1 MNVILYWQWNL
12 IIIRMGNVEIVV
24 KTRILSFWD
33 MMLHQWVTRP
43 LLGHLD
49 QWRWGHCIVLE
60 YQDLI
65 TCWCII
71 ISSTTLQWKTQNS
84 WLITFINMCVRE
96 FTVNLTVQH
105 TKPKVPEG
113 KQKHFMWL
121 EGKQKHFMWLEVTFL
136 TNDNEKSFKGWIFHI
151 SSTVQSPW
159 LQMPA
164 MSTVRIRV
172 VFCCHSLK

>member
-1 MNVILYWQWNL
+1 MLKWWWK
-12 IIIRMGNVEIVV
+12 M
-24 KTRILSFWD
+24 RIPSFWD

-43 LLGHLD
+43 LLGHLG
-49 QWRWGHCIVLE
+49 QWRWGHCIALE

-71 ISSTTLQWKTQNS
+71 ISSTTLQRKTQNS
-84 WLITFINMCVRE
+84 WLITFINLCVRE
-96 FTVNLTVQH
+96 FTASLTVQH

-121 EGKQKHFMWLEVTFL
+121 EVTFL
-136 TNDNEKSFKGWIFHI
+136 TKDNEKSFKGWIFHI

-159 LQMPA
+159 LQMPVL
-164 MSTVRIRV
+164 STVRIWAA
-172 VFCCHSLK
+172 FCHHSLK